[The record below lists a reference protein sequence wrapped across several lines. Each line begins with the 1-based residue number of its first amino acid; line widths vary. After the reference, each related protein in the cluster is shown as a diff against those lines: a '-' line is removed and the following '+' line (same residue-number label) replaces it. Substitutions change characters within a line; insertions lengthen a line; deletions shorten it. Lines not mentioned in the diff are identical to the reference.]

1 VATEVRKFE
10 FPKRGKDV
18 YWEKFAPPRIEG
30 VKVLALVLSEA
41 SANSD
46 YIALL
51 KATYGEDN
59 VDVYGCGYE
68 GGISYGKG
76 AGQRSPA
83 YPEAQRAGQRMDYT
97 AYDYLSL
104 YEFARIVRGIS
115 EAGGNYDQVHV
126 LGHGDPSSGLL
137 VRKGKF
143 VEGVPSAYGR
153 VTREMLEDALGD
165 VRWPLTPAARVVLA
179 GCDTHEGVL
188 PGYFGRFVAPAN
200 VHVVDGIF
208 NCKGIDLTITRS
220 DGSEVTER
228 LALDWYHENQ
238 FECVQDIAEFLGIQM
253 IKPARPLRRLEVRVN
268 GPLERV
274 EVEHR

>member
-1 VATEVRKFE
+1 MVEVIKEFE

-30 VKVLALVLSEA
+30 VKALVIILSEA
-41 SANSD
+41 SANAD
-46 YIALL
+46 YIRLL

-59 VDVYGCGYE
+59 VDVRGCGYE
-68 GGISYGKG
+68 GYVSYGKG
-76 AGQRSPA
+76 ASQITPA
-83 YPEAQRAGQRMDYT
+83 YPEAQRGSRRKDFT
-97 AYDYLSL
+97 GYDYLSL
-104 YEFARIVRGIS
+104 YEFGRIVRSIS

-126 LGHGDPSSGLL
+126 LGHGDPTTGLIA
-137 VRKGKF
+137 RKGRF
-143 VEGVPSAYGR
+143 VEGVPSEPGH

-165 VRWPLTPAARVVLA
+165 VMWPLTSAARIILA

-208 NCKGIDLTITRS
+208 NCNGIDFTVIHS

-228 LALDWYHENQ
+228 LALDWYHEDQ
-238 FECVQDIAEFLGIQM
+238 IPCIPLIAETLGIPM

-268 GPLERV
+268 GQV
-274 EVEHR
+274 EQVDVEHR